1 MNHAQTILLTLDRHL
16 DRPIALVLYGR
27 AALALGFDQPPE
39 DVVRS
44 LDVDIIL
51 PLAQAAALDE
61 DAAFWDALEA
71 TNHDLAPS
79 GLYVTHLFAEDQ
91 VILRP
96 DWQDHLVPIHVSE
109 LVHLRLSRPHAVDLL
124 LTKMMRG
131 ADPQDMADAAFLL
144 NQPETDGQ
152 SLRPLFA
159 QARVPDVPEIR
170 ALFAEAQPIIL
181 GLSKTAEPQD
191 L

>member
-1 MNHAQTILLTLDRHL
+1 MNHAQTILQSLDRHL
-16 DRPIALVLYGR
+16 NRPFPLVLYGR
-27 AALALGFDQPPE
+27 AALALGFDHPPE
-39 DVVRS
+39 EAFRS

-51 PLAQAAALDE
+51 TLAQADALDE

-71 TNHDLAPS
+71 TNHELAPS

-96 DWQDHLVPIHVSE
+96 DWQDHLVPIHSPE
-109 LVHLRLSRPHAVDLL
+109 LRHLRLSRPHVLDLL

-144 NQPETDGQ
+144 SQPGADGLE
-152 SLRPLFA
+152 LRQLFS

-170 ALFAEAQPIIL
+170 ALFAEAQPFIL
-181 GLSKTAEPQD
+181 RPS
-191 L
+191 